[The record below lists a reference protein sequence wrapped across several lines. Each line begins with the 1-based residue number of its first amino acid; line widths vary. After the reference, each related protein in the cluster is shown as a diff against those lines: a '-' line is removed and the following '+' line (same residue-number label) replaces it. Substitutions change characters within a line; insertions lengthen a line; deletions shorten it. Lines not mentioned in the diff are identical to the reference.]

1 MKGGHDLLAD
11 AAIGTILVPTD
22 VHLRAITERLLSP
35 LQTAIVPRCHLA
47 SETHRLAGPLHL
59 EELNL
64 VPYCF
69 EILERPAH
77 TTR

>member
-1 MKGGHDLLAD
+1 LAD
-11 AAIGTILVPTD
+11 AAIGAILVPTD
-22 VHLRAITERLLSP
+22 FHLRAITERLLTP
-35 LQTAIVPRCHLA
+35 LQTVMVARGHLA
-47 SETHRLAGPLHL
+47 SDTHRLACPLHL
-59 EELNL
+59 EELNF